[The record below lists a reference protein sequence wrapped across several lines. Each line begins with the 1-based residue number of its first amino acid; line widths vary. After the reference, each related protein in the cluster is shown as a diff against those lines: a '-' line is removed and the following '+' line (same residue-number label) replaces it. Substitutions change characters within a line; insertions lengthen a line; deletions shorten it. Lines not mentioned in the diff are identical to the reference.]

1 MIQLKKPKEIELM
14 KISGKVTGAILHDL
28 AEFIKPGISTM
39 DINKFVE
46 ERIYKEEMY
55 PTFLGYNGFPAGA
68 CVSIN
73 DEIVHGIPDETRVLN
88 EGDIV
93 SVDIGATYKGW
104 ISDAARTYPV
114 GEISNEAKR
123 LIDVTE
129 KSFFAALMCCTEENK
144 LSDIGNAVQKVAE
157 EAGYSVV
164 RDFVGH
170 GVGSKLHEDPQV
182 PNYGVPGRGPK
193 LHRGMALAIE
203 PMVNIGSYE
212 AEVLLN
218 NWTTVTKDGKLS
230 AHYENTVI
238 ITDGK
243 PEIITLDERDNRGEG

>member
-14 KISGKVTGAILHDL
+14 KKSGKVTGAILHDL
-28 AEFIKPGISTM
+28 AEIIKPGISTM

-46 ERIYKEEMY
+46 DRIYKEDMY

-73 DEIVHGIPDETRVLN
+73 DEIVHGIPSEERILK

-93 SVDIGATYKGW
+93 SVDIGATYQGF

-114 GEISNEAKR
+114 GEISEEAQR
-123 LIDVTE
+123 LIDITRE
-129 KSFFAALMCCTEENK
+129 SFFAAVKCCTEENK
-144 LSDIGNAVQKVAE
+144 LSDIGNAVQEVAE
-157 EAGYSVV
+157 NAGFSVV
-164 RDFVGH
+164 RDLVGH
-170 GVGSKLHEDPQV
+170 GVGAKLHEDPQI
-182 PNYGVPGRGPK
+182 PNYGEPGRGPK

-203 PMVNIGSYE
+203 PMVNIGSYDT
-212 AEVLLN
+212 EVQLD

-230 AHYENTVI
+230 AHYENTVL

-243 PEIITLDERDNRGEG
+243 PEIITLDERDDRGEG